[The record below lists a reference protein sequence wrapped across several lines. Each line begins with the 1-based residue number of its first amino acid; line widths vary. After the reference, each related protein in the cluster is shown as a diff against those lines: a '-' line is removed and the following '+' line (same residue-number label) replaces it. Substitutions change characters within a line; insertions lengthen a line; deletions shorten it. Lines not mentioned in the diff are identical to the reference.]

1 MLPLPI
7 RDGRTTR
14 EDRATH
20 FLICETLS
28 FAIVA
33 SQYLC
38 RIIHL
43 YIFIY
48 PGVRASNRADLC
60 ISILPYCVPWLL
72 LFKQDKREHWLDY
85 WLCPCMGVKTCAPCW
100 ISSSSNT
107 RRYCPLRNVFT
118 WHWFSKILRFS
129 NDAVNLTII
138 KGIRGNVLTVTLGAL
153 NLMCSFACCVFS
165 HLYPYIWPCVFGHVC
180 LAMCVWPCVF
190 GHVYLAM

>member
-43 YIFIY
+43 SIMEYGLPIELTYVYQFFLIVSRDFCY
-48 PGVRASNRADLC
+48 SNK
-60 ISILPYCVPWLL
+60 ISVSI
-72 LFKQDKREHWLDY
+72 
-85 WLCPCMGVKTCAPCW
+85 G
-100 ISSSSNT
+100 
-107 RRYCPLRNVFT
+107 
-118 WHWFSKILRFS
+118 
-129 NDAVNLTII
+129 
-138 KGIRGNVLTVTLGAL
+138 
-153 NLMCSFACCVFS
+153 
-165 HLYPYIWPCVFGHVC
+165 
-180 LAMCVWPCVF
+180 
-190 GHVYLAM
+190 